1 MIRYYGIYAR
11 HHKKDS
17 RLRKA
22 ISKEKHKILLSFN
35 RWRDSI
41 CSSFGYDPLKC
52 PKCKNTMVFLELYHN
67 HIRIP
72 LDKLYEK
79 VMKKHKLHS

>member
-1 MIRYYGIYAR
+1 M
-11 HHKKDS
+11 KKLEIDFEK
-17 RLRKA
+17 LRA
-22 ISKEKHKILLSFN
+22 GEEV
-35 RWRDSI
+35 
-41 CSSFGYDPLKC
+41 KC